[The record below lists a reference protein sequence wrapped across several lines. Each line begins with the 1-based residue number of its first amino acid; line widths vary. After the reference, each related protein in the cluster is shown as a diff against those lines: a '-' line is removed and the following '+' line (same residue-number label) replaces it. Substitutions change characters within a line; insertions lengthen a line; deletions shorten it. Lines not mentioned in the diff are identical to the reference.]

1 LQIRLCD
8 TLDNE
13 SGCAMDARRALPD
26 SVKFIGAVQDEWQ
39 LYSNDASDYTFGQPI
54 GFGASSIVYQAEY
67 RSPSGEL
74 IPCAL
79 KVVDLDSLPMNSLP
93 LLRRETQLMS
103 LSKHPNV
110 LRVRGTWVDGHK
122 LYIALR
128 LMRSGSV
135 ADVLQYGWPEG
146 VEEEVAK
153 CILKHALEGLNFIH
167 RDVKAANLLID
178 DDGTVLLGD
187 LGVAVA
193 LHDDELAS
201 TSTTILSASGS
212 NAGTVRGKTI
222 RGKRM
227 SFVGSPY
234 WMAPEVVAQ
243 MHYDSKADLWS
254 LGITAL
260 ELAQGKAPQSRE
272 PPHKVLIKTVQD
284 EPPIL
289 DRDGGQFKYSKAFKD
304 VVQSCL
310 RKDPDERPTAAD
322 LLQMPFFRNTKKK
335 DFLVRALL
343 SRLPPLAE
351 RQQRRVSINML
362 ME

>member
-1 LQIRLCD
+1 
-8 TLDNE
+8 
-13 SGCAMDARRALPD
+13 MDARRGLPD
-26 SVKFIGAVQDEWQ
+26 TVKFIGAVQDEWQ
-39 LYSNDASDYTFGQPI
+39 LYSNNPTDYTLGQPI

-67 RSPSGEL
+67 HSSSGESS
-74 IPCAL
+74 PCAL
-79 KVVDLDSLPMNSLP
+79 KVVDLDSLPTSSLP

-110 LRVRGTWVDGHK
+110 LRVRGTWMDGHK

-135 ADVLQYGWPEG
+135 ADVMQYGWPEG

-153 CILKHALEGLNFIH
+153 CILKHALEGLNYLHINGFIH

-193 LHDDELAS
+193 LHDDEFAS
-201 TSTTILSASGS
+201 TRTTILSASGS
-212 NAGTVRGKTI
+212 DAGAVRGK
-222 RGKRM
+222 RGKRL
-227 SFVGSPY
+227 SFVGTPC

-243 MHYDSKADLWS
+243 RHYDSKADMWS

-260 ELAQGKAPQSRE
+260 ELAQGRAPQSRE

-289 DRDGGQFKYSKAFKD
+289 DREGGQFKYSKAFKE
-304 VVQSCL
+304 VIQSCL
-310 RKDPDERPTAAD
+310 RKDPDESRPTAAD
-322 LLQMPFFRNTKKK
+322 LLQMPFFKNTKKK

-343 SRLPPLAE
+343 CGLPPLVE
-351 RQQRRVSINML
+351 RQQRRML
-362 ME
+362 TLIYPPESS